1 MKLNKVLIVN
11 LVMLCLAFS
20 SLATAITIYFDTT
33 QVFTWTIDPS
43 AEGELKISTVN
54 FDDLNM
60 KFYDNVTYTLCPSN
74 CSALDNVLVVNVY
87 APPKTLTLKIEK
99 TPTNHKVFR
108 VDLLTDQNPKWP
120 LGTKVLTVDLSNPTG
135 QVYLDRMGTYIFDLQ
150 VTFRSEGIESNMTV
164 EAEVRYQVSG

>member
-1 MKLNKVLIVN
+1 MKLNRILIVN
-11 LVMLCLAFS
+11 LLMLCLAFS

-99 TPTNHKVFR
+99 TIAQ
-108 VDLLTDQNPKWP
+108 LLMRFMQI
-120 LGTKVLTVDLSNPTG
+120 V
-135 QVYLDRMGTYIFDLQ
+135 
-150 VTFRSEGIESNMTV
+150 
-164 EAEVRYQVSG
+164 

>member
-11 LVMLCLAFS
+11 LIMLCLTFT
-20 SLATAITIYFDTT
+20 SLATAITIYFDVT
-33 QVFTWTIDPS
+33 QVFTWTIDPAAS
-43 AEGELKISTVN
+43 GELKTLNIN

-60 KFYDNVTYTLCPSN
+60 KFYDNVTYTLCPYN

-99 TPTNHKVFR
+99 TPVNHTIFQ
-108 VDLLTDQNPKWP
+108 VDLLADQNPKWQ
-120 LGTKVLTVDLSNPTG
+120 LGTKVLTVNLSNPMG
-135 QVYLDRMGTYIFDLQ
+135 QIQLDKIGTYIFDLQ
-150 VTFRSEGIESNMTV
+150 VTFRSEGIGSNMTV